1 MKKLYQLPLEKVS
14 LVSGDFETIG
24 TYENNVYILGENLN
38 SPFVEISELPAA
50 FLESVNRKLTEAKT
64 NKLEALNASY
74 ESFVSQL
81 TNSPQTEI
89 LTWSEQEA
97 EARAYT
103 ASKQETDAPM
113 LSVLSQT
120 RGVPLSALC
129 AKVLEKAEAY
139 RSFIAY
145 AIGKRQAYEDAI
157 ESAQTLGGLESIH
170 IDFTPPTQAE
180 AESDTESQEIL
191 ANTEVQG

>member
-1 MKKLYQLPLEKVS
+1 MKIYKLLLTQAI
-14 LVSGDFETIG
+14 LVSGSFETIG
-24 TYENNVYILGENLN
+24 TYENHVYILGENLEA
-38 SPFVEISELPAA
+38 PFIEVTELPSD
-50 FLESVNRKLTEAKT
+50 FQERVNRKLTEAKT

-74 ESFVSQL
+74 ETFVSTL
-81 TNSPQTEI
+81 AGAPQTEI

-103 ASKQETDAPM
+103 ASKQESDAPM

-129 AKVLEKAEAY
+129 AKVLAKAEAY

-157 ESAQTLGGLESIH
+157 ERAQTLGALESIH
-170 IDFTPPTQAE
+170 INFTPPQE
-180 AESDTESQEIL
+180 AQETESQEIL
-191 ANTEVQG
+191 ANT

>member
-1 MKKLYQLPLEKVS
+1 MKKFYQLPLEKVS

-24 TYENNVYILGENLN
+24 TYENNVYVKGENLN

-50 FLESVNRKLTEAKT
+50 FLESVSGKLAEAKAR
-64 NKLEALNASY
+64 KLEALNASY

-103 ASKQETDAPM
+103 ASKQESDAPM
-113 LSVLSQT
+113 LSSLSKA
-120 RGVPLSALC
+120 RNIPLSMLC
-129 AKVLEKAEAY
+129 AKVIEKAEAY
-139 RSFIAY
+139 RRFIAY

-191 ANTEVQG
+191 ADSQAQG

>member
-1 MKKLYQLPLEKVS
+1 MQKYRLLLTQVS
-14 LVSGDFETIG
+14 MAVGEVQGIGVWGDY
-24 TYENNVYILGENLN
+24 TYCLGENL
-38 SPFVEISELPAA
+38 SAPFEAVDSFPRELEDFNAQVLA
-50 FLESVNRKLTEAKT
+50 EAKAR
-64 NKLEALNASY
+64 KLEALNASY

-103 ASKQETDAPM
+103 ASKQESDAPM
-113 LSVLSQT
+113 LSSLSKA
-120 RGVPLSALC
+120 RNIPLSMLC
-129 AKVLEKAEAY
+129 AKVIEKAEAY
-139 RSFIAY
+139 RRFIAY

-157 ESAQTLGGLESIH
+157 EKAQTLGGLESIH

-180 AESDTESQEIL
+180 AESETESQEII
-191 ANTEVQG
+191 ADSQAQG

>member
-1 MKKLYQLPLEKVS
+1 MKFYKLLLTQVS
-14 LVSGDFETIG
+14 LVRGSFETIG
-24 TYENNVYILGENLN
+24 TYENNVYVLGDNLAE
-38 SPFVEISELPAA
+38 PFVEVAQLPAE
-50 FLESVNRKLTEAKT
+50 FKERVNRKLTEAKA

-74 ESFVSQL
+74 ETFVSTL
-81 TNSPQTEI
+81 AGAPQTEI

-103 ASKQETDAPM
+103 ASKQESDAPM
-113 LSVLSQT
+113 LSALSKI
-120 RGVPLSALC
+120 RGVPLSVLAQ
-129 AKVLEKAEAY
+129 KVIKKAEAY

-157 ESAQTLGGLESIH
+157 ERAQTLGALESIH
-170 IDFTPPTQAE
+170 INFTPPQE
-180 AESDTESQEIL
+180 AQETESQEIL

>member
-1 MKKLYQLPLEKVS
+1 MKIYKLLLTQAS
-14 LVSGDFETIG
+14 LVSGSFETIG
-24 TYENNVYILGENLN
+24 TYENNVYVLGENLEA
-38 SPFVEISELPAA
+38 PFVEITELPSD
-50 FLESVNRKLTEAKT
+50 FQERVNRKLTEAKA

-74 ESFVSQL
+74 ETFVSTL
-81 TNSPQTEI
+81 AGAPQTEI

-103 ASKQETDAPM
+103 ASKQESDAPM
-113 LSVLSQT
+113 LSALSKI
-120 RGVPLSALC
+120 RGVPLSAL
-129 AKVLEKAEAY
+129 AQKVIKKAEAY

-157 ESAQTLGGLESIH
+157 ERAQTLGELESIH
-170 IDFTPPTQAE
+170 INFTPPQE
-180 AESDTESQEIL
+180 AQETESQEIL

>member
-1 MKKLYQLPLEKVS
+1 MKIYKLLLTQAS
-14 LVSGDFETIG
+14 LVRGSFETIG
-24 TYENNVYILGENLN
+24 TYENHVYVLGENLEA
-38 SPFVEISELPAA
+38 PFIEVTELPSD
-50 FLESVNRKLTEAKT
+50 FQERVNRKLTEAKA

-74 ESFVSQL
+74 ETFVSTL
-81 TNSPQTEI
+81 AGAPQTEI

-103 ASKQETDAPM
+103 ASKQESDAPM
-113 LSVLSQT
+113 LSALSKI
-120 RGVPLSALC
+120 RGVPLPALC
-129 AKVLEKAEAY
+129 AKVIEKAEAY

-157 ESAQTLGGLESIH
+157 ERAQTLGALESIH
-170 IDFTPPTQAE
+170 INFTPPQE
-180 AESDTESQEIL
+180 AQETESQEIL

>member
-1 MKKLYQLPLEKVS
+1 MQKYRLLLTQVS
-14 LVSGDFETIG
+14 MAVGEVQGIGVWGDY
-24 TYENNVYILGENLN
+24 TYCLGENL
-38 SPFVEISELPAA
+38 SAPFEAVDSFPRELEDFNAQVLA
-50 FLESVNRKLTEAKT
+50 EAKAS
-64 NKLEALNASY
+64 KLEALNASY

-103 ASKQETDAPM
+103 ASKQESDAPM
-113 LSVLSQT
+113 LSSLSKA
-120 RGVPLSALC
+120 RNIPLSMLC
-129 AKVLEKAEAY
+129 AKVIEKAEAY

-157 ESAQTLGGLESIH
+157 ERAQTLGALESIH
-170 IDFTPPTQAE
+170 INFTPPQE
-180 AESDTESQEIL
+180 AQETESQEIL

>member
-1 MKKLYQLPLEKVS
+1 MKIYKLLLTQAI
-14 LVSGDFETIG
+14 LVSGSFETIG
-24 TYENNVYILGENLN
+24 TYENHVYILGENLEA
-38 SPFVEISELPAA
+38 PFIEVTELPSD
-50 FLESVNRKLTEAKT
+50 FQERVNRKLTEAKT

-74 ESFVSQL
+74 ETFVSTL
-81 TNSPQTEI
+81 AGAPQTEI

-97 EARAYT
+97 EAKAYT
-103 ASKQETDAPM
+103 ISKQETDAPM

-157 ESAQTLGGLESIH
+157 ESAQTLGALESIH
-170 IDFTPPTQAE
+170 INFTPPQE
-180 AESDTESQEIL
+180 AQETESQEIL